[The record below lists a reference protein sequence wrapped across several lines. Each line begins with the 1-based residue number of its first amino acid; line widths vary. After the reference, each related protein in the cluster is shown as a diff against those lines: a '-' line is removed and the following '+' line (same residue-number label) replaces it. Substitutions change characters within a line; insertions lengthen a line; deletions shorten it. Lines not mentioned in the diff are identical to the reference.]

1 MTDGCCAEVV
11 LRPQAGRIL
20 VENAWTC
27 AIARLVLLLLFSVYL
42 VFGRARRIH
51 FYGGGS
57 KSLTGID
64 RWRGLDSKLNEL

>member
-42 VFGRARRIH
+42 VFGPGEENSFLWGRIAKPYEH
-51 FYGGGS
+51 
-57 KSLTGID
+57 
-64 RWRGLDSKLNEL
+64 